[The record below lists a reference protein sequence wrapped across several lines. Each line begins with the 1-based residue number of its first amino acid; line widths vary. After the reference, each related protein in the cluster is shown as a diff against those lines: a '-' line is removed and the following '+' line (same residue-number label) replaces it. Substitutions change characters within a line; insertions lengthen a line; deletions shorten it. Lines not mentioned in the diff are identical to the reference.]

1 MIDNRDEQLKKIK
14 DEILTLESSP
24 LYQERTQNG
33 YLPVVGEGDLEAK
46 IMLVG
51 EAPGKNEAKTG
62 LPFVGSAGKILDKLL
77 ESVGISR
84 KDVYVTSVLK
94 DRPPENRDPTPA
106 EIAVYGPFLD
116 RQIDIIQP
124 KIIATLGKFSS
135 EYVMN
140 LFGLSDKI
148 KPISQMHGQVFI
160 VEASYGAVKLVP
172 LYHPAA
178 SIYNQQ
184 LRPTLLEDFK
194 ILMQNI

>member
-1 MIDNRDEQLKKIK
+1 MVDNRDEQLKKIK